1 MMKPTR
7 ISRFSVVMP
16 LLLAFSAGLSV
27 SLSQLSTNDTIHFEL
42 APVKVEESTG
52 TNGLSIE
59 TTLRTAWVT
68 ETFKIDENQAKDIVL
83 NAEKNAEEHNLD
95 PNLILGII
103 AKESSFRSKVTSSVG
118 AVGLMQVFPK
128 WHPEKIKDFSYE
140 ELFETDV
147 NVKIG
152 TKILVEYLAWSKGDL
167 AKALKRYSGNAR
179 QYAERVLKYKDS
191 IDARMATEVALM

>member
-1 MMKPTR
+1 MKPTR

-16 LLLAFSAGLSV
+16 LLLAFSTGLSMA
-27 SLSQLSTNDTIHFEL
+27 LSQLSTNDTIIFEN

-52 TNGLSIE
+52 TNGPSIE
-59 TTLRTAWVT
+59 TALRTAWVT
-68 ETFKIDENQAKDIVL
+68 ETFKIAKSQAEEIVL
-83 NAEKNAEEHNLD
+83 TAEQNAEEHNLD

-103 AKESSFRSKVTSSVG
+103 AKESSFRPHVTSSVG

-128 WHPEKIKDFSYE
+128 WHPEKIEGLSYD
-140 ELFETDV
+140 ELFETGT
-147 NVKIG
+147 NVRIG
-152 TKILVEYLAWSKGDL
+152 TTILVEYIAWAKGDL

-191 IDARMATEVALM
+191 IDARMATEVAQL